1 MKKHTTI
8 ALLFLTTTLLFAQ
21 NKEKIKGSKK
31 VTTEQREIGPFSSI
45 EIEDNIEVYLEL
57 GEKPEIKIEADDNLQ
72 NIISIDIKDKKLN
85 VQTLKEAIRFKK
97 LIVKITYTKDLNLVS
112 SKNDATINAIQEVQL
127 DSITFKSFDASELFL
142 NVNSKHFQ
150 LESNDKSKVELNL
163 KSEKS
168 KIVLSQ
174 NASLKALITT
184 TDLIT
189 DLYQKSEAK
198 IEGTATVGLFRIDSN
213 SNLTANNLTVKNI
226 EITAEGDSNCS
237 VNALTNIIIVASGKS
252 EIELYGDPKIEM
264 KKFTDEA
271 KLIKKTK

>member
-1 MKKHTTI
+1 MKKYSTI
-8 ALLFLTTTLLFAQ
+8 ALLFITTTFLFAQ

-31 VTTEQREIGPFSSI
+31 VTTEQREIGPFNSI
-45 EIEDNIEVYLEL
+45 EIEDNLEVYLEL

-72 NIISIDIKDKKLN
+72 SIISIDIKDNKLN
-85 VQTLKEAIRFKK
+85 IQTLQEAIRFRK
-97 LIVKITYTKDLNLVS
+97 LIVKITYTKDLNFVS

-127 DSITFKSFDASELFL
+127 DSITFKSFDSSKLFL

-163 KSEKS
+163 KSQKS

-184 TDLIT
+184 NDLIT

-198 IEGTATVGLFRIDSN
+198 IEGTATDALFRIDSN

-226 EITAEGDSNCS
+226 EVTAEGDADCA
-237 VNALTNIIIVASGKS
+237 VNAQTNIIIIASGKS

-264 KKFTDEA
+264 RKFIDEA